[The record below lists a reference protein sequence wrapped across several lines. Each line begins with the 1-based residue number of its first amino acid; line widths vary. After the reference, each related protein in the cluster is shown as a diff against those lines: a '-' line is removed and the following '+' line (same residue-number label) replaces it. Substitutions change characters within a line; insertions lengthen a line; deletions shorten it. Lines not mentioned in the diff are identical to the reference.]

1 VATISSSE
9 SLVQSLLLC
18 CDSIAWLVRA
28 LKYPVKELQ
37 QLGRWKRATHK
48 EARGSSDYGLGACRQ
63 VMGGSGWRV
72 VTILTTL

>member
-1 VATISSSE
+1 MVK
-9 SLVQSLLLC
+9 
-18 CDSIAWLVRA
+18 VRA